1 MSFREEDKENL
12 ALLLTSKSVYS
23 CQTIRPVKKKRT
35 LEPDG
40 DEKQTNS
47 PLSQRY
53 IMKFHQYRCFIRAVS
68 ILRKTIRCFGIS
80 ENHFTTVFLSAVTLF
95 LQLMCETDSSVL
107 CKALPSGLLLKTNA
121 CHGSECICISYSVF
135 FVVISDKHTQ
145 LN

>member
-47 PLSQRY
+47 PLSHVPNIISSNSTSAPLFYLSRIYFEKDNTMLWAFKKNVFTMVSFWQSL
-53 IMKFHQYRCFIRAVS
+53 CFYSWCVKLIPLSSAKLCHLDCC
-68 ILRKTIRCFGIS
+68 LR
-80 ENHFTTVFLSAVTLF
+80 
-95 LQLMCETDSSVL
+95 LMPVMVQ
-107 CKALPSGLLLKTNA
+107 NV
-121 CHGSECICISYSVF
+121 YV
-135 FVVISDKHTQ
+135 
-145 LN
+145 